1 MKLNSLCVTVFFIR
15 FVNGGYESASLFASF
30 FETLAVLIFLAVTH
44 SISAGI
50 FLAGEGQNL
59 IGDCNNPF

>member
-1 MKLNSLCVTVFFIR
+1 M
-15 FVNGGYESASLFASF
+15 NGGYESASLFASF
-30 FETLAVLIFLAVTH
+30 FETLAVLISLAVTQTH